1 MFNLLKRHLGIDV
14 LEEDRQFY
22 QKQWTQMAEHFLDI
36 NDHLLEMKEIL
47 KAHDVLSD
55 KKALGY
61 HLDIMTRLGMIL
73 SAMEKVVSLQTVTR
87 GYAVMS
93 SLEGDP
99 SVAPVSPKK
108 RQEKIQQQIT
118 DCLQPHSKTGMHYL
132 ILAKSLARSKMEVTV
147 ALSQMVR
154 KGIII
159 RLKPGVYALPNDAP
173 LSATDTR
180 GGSQ

>member
-22 QKQWTQMAEHFLDI
+22 QKKWTQMAEHFLDI
-36 NDHLLEMKEIL
+36 NDHLVEMKEIL

-55 KKALGY
+55 KKALNY

-87 GYAVMS
+87 VS

-99 SVAPVSPKK
+99 YVAPVSPQK

-159 RLKPGVYALPNDAP
+159 RLKPGVYALPKDAP